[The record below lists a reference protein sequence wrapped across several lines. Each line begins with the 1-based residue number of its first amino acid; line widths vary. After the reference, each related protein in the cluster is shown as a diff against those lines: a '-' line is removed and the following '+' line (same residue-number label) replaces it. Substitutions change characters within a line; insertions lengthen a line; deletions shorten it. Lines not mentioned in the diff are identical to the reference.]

1 MDLGPTASEPTP
13 PPPASPEPP
22 PGASPGAARVTA
34 AADLDRAVAELGD
47 HARAF
52 ARTSPHEKA
61 ALLRSILPRFLEIA
75 PEQVALA
82 CHAKG
87 LDPDGRF
94 AGEEWLAGPMP
105 VLTNIRLLIEE
116 ISAIAARG
124 RPTPPRRLEIRADSR
139 VEAPIA
145 PAHRLERAALGK
157 MKLSVLFEEGVRPA
171 DVLEAQG
178 RFYRSPDPEGGVS
191 LILGAGNVASI
202 TPMDALF
209 KLFVEGNVALIKM
222 SPAND
227 YLGPLLERAFAPLV
241 ERGFVRVVY
250 GGGDVGAYLTQ
261 HQGVR
266 AIHLTGSAA
275 THDRLV
281 WGPPGPERQRRITA
295 GEPLLTKPIS
305 SELGNISPVLVA
317 PYLYEAGDLWF
328 LARSVASQVTNN
340 ASFNCNAA
348 KMLVLPQGWRQKDL
362 FLELV
367 QKALAGVPP
376 RRAYYPGAIDRY
388 LRLTEGRSR
397 LLRIGAEDVAS
408 EILPWTIVPDLDPAK
423 RDEPLFSTEPFCG
436 LLSVVSVGSDDPSQF
451 FDEATAFCN
460 DRLWG
465 TLNAEILVPPLLEE
479 DPATAAALEAAIR
492 ELRYGAVAVNQWPAM
507 IYALAAPPWGGHP
520 SSSPADIQS
529 GRGFVHNTWMFERID
544 KAILRA
550 PLRLSPKPP
559 FFCDHRRMRE
569 LGERLTSFAADP
581 SLSAFAS
588 VAVTALRG

>member
-1 MDLGPTASEPTP
+1 MDLGPTASEPALP
-13 PPPASPEPP
+13 PLLSPEPP
-22 PGASPGAARVTA
+22 PATSTGAARVTA

-52 ARTSPHEKA
+52 ARTAPQEKA
-61 ALLRSILPRFLEIA
+61 ALLRAILPRFLEIA

-105 VLTNIRLLIEE
+105 VLTNIRLLIAAML
-116 ISAIAARG
+116 AIAVRG
-124 RPTPPRRLEIRADSR
+124 RPDRPGRLKLRPDGR

-145 PAHRLERAALGK
+145 PAGRLERAQLGD
-157 MKLSVLFEEGVRPA
+157 MRLSVLFEEGVGPA
-171 DVLEAQG
+171 DVPETQA
-178 RFYRSPDPEGGVS
+178 RFYRTPEPEGAVS

-209 KLFVEGNVALIKM
+209 KLFVEGQVALIKM

-241 ERGFVRVVY
+241 ERGFVRIVY
-250 GGGDVGAYLTQ
+250 GGGDVGAYLAQ
-261 HQGVR
+261 HRGVG

-275 THDRLV
+275 THDLLV
-281 WGPPGPERQRRITA
+281 WGPPGPERQRRIGA

-317 PYLYEAGDLWF
+317 PYLYASDDLWF

-348 KMLVLPQGWRQKDL
+348 KMLVLPRGWRQQDL
-362 FLELV
+362 FLELLR
-367 QKALAGVPP
+367 KALAGVPP
-376 RRAYYPGAIDRY
+376 RRAYYPGAVERY
-388 LRLTEGRSR
+388 LRLTAGRSR

-423 RDEPLFSTEPFCG
+423 LDEPLFSTEPFCG
-436 LLSVVSVGSDDPSQF
+436 LLSVVSIGSDDPSHF

-460 DRLWG
+460 DQLWG
-465 TLNAEILVPPLLEE
+465 SLNAEILVPPVLEE

-492 ELRYGAVAVNQWPAM
+492 KLRYGSVAVNQWPAM

-520 SSSPADIQS
+520 SSSLADIQS

-569 LGERLTSFAADP
+569 LGQRLTSFAAAP